1 MRYPVFICDDDPAQ
15 IVQVT
20 ETLKRAEQIL
30 SDEEKISFDL
40 ASQNNYQD
48 AKDYLLSHP
57 VDGGIYFLDVELGQ
71 EVDADNGFDLAE
83 LIKKQDDR
91 AQIIFLTSHAD
102 LSIITYRRRLG
113 PVDYIVKGADQVAQR
128 RRIVETI
135 EVALDQLHKDSVAK
149 QLTFSYRVGRQI
161 KNIRLTDLV
170 YITTT
175 LTPHK
180 LLIVKQAGE
189 AQFLGSLSQCAKENP
204 LLEKISQ
211 SCLVNPDKIE
221 AIDLRHHL
229 VTFVNGDVEEY
240 AVGRQKQM
248 KALMQEHDYR
258 LAKLMKQS

>member
-1 MRYPVFICDDDPAQ
+1 MVSVQFILA
-15 IVQVT
+15 IGG
-20 ETLKRAEQIL
+20 
-30 SDEEKISFDL
+30 KIRFDL
-40 ASQNNYQD
+40 ASQGNYQD
-48 AKDYLLSHP
+48 AKAYLLSHP
-57 VDGGIYFLDVELGQ
+57 ADGGIYFLDVELGQ

-113 PVDYIVKGADQVAQR
+113 PVDYIVKGADPMAQR
-128 RRIVETI
+128 RRIVETV

-211 SCLVNPDKIE
+211 SCLVNPDNIE

-229 VTFVNGDVEEY
+229 VSFVNGDVEEY
-240 AVGRQKQM
+240 AAGRQKQM
-248 KALMQEHDYR
+248 KTLMQEHDYR
-258 LAKLMKQS
+258 LAKLMKS

>member
-1 MRYPVFICDDDPAQ
+1 MTPNLTAFTGVDSQNLLDVMVSVQFILA
-15 IVQVT
+15 IG
-20 ETLKRAEQIL
+20 
-30 SDEEKISFDL
+30 EKIRFDL
-40 ASQNNYQD
+40 ASQGNYQD
-48 AKDYLLSHP
+48 AKAYLLSHP
-57 VDGGIYFLDVELGQ
+57 ADGGIYFLDVELGQ
-71 EVDADNGFDLAE
+71 EVDPDNGFDLAE

-91 AQIIFLTSHAD
+91 AQIIFLTSHSD

-113 PVDYIVKGADQVAQR
+113 PVDYIVKGADPVAQR
-128 RRIVETI
+128 RRIVETV

-211 SCLVNPDKIE
+211 SCLVNPDNIE
-221 AIDLRHHL
+221 AIDLRRHL
-229 VTFVNGDVEEY
+229 VSFVNGDVKSTEP
-240 AVGRQKQM
+240 AGRS
-248 KALMQEHDYR
+248 R
-258 LAKLMKQS
+258 

>member
-1 MRYPVFICDDDPAQ
+1 MSYPVFICDDDPEQ
-15 IVQVT
+15 IAQVT
-20 ETLKRAEQIL
+20 DTLKRAEQIL
-30 SDEEKISFDL
+30 SDEEKIRFDL
-40 ASQNNYQD
+40 ASQGNYQD
-48 AKDYLLSHP
+48 AKAYLLSHP
-57 VDGGIYFLDVELGQ
+57 ADGGIYFLDVELGQ

-91 AQIIFLTSHAD
+91 VQIISLTSHAD
-102 LSIITYRRRLG
+102 LSIITYRRRH
-113 PVDYIVKGADQVAQR
+113 YIVKGADPVAQR
-128 RRIVETI
+128 RRIVETV

-211 SCLVNPDKIE
+211 SCLVNPDNIE
-221 AIDLRHHL
+221 AIDLRRHL
-229 VTFVNGDVEEY
+229 VSFVNGDVEEY
-240 AVGRQKQM
+240 GAGRQKQM
-248 KALMQEHDYR
+248 KTLMQEHDYR
-258 LAKLMKQS
+258 LAKLMKP